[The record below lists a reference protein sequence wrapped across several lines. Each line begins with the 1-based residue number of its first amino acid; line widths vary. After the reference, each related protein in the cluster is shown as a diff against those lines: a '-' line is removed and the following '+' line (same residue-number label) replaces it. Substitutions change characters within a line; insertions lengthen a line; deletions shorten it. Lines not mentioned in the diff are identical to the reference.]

1 MRKNKLLDKSGKG
14 WGNFEFEDF
23 SSANRCDEYIRT
35 AYYLNIDVVPL
46 TTILLETRPCLRS
59 HWLLLKRKRI
69 KKHPFSPCVHTT
81 PT

>member
-1 MRKNKLLDKSGKG
+1 MRQNKLLHKSGKG

-35 AYYLNIDVVPL
+35 AYYLNIDVV
-46 TTILLETRPCLRS
+46 LETRPCLCS